1 MFGLLFK
8 GNNARIWRNGRHYA
22 DKAAVAG
29 GDGVCY
35 DKRRKTGT
43 LPISYPIPQNLEG
56 KE

>member
-1 MFGLLFK
+1 MFGPLFK

-35 DKRRKTGT
+35 DKRRKTG
-43 LPISYPIPQNLEG
+43 EG
-56 KE
+56 GAWSGFC